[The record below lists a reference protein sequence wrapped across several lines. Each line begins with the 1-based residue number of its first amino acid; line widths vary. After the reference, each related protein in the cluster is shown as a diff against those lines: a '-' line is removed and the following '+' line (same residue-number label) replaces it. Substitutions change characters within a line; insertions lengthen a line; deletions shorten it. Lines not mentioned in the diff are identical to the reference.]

1 MSRSVSTSPTLD
13 TDVWHAAEVRHPV
26 GSVVH
31 GVVRVLTNYGAFV
44 EIAEGVDGL
53 VHASDPGLAL
63 HGVPEVGER
72 IQVRIGLF
80 DPARRRVGLALV
92 GR

>member
-1 MSRSVSTSPTLD
+1 MSVSTHPK
-13 TDVWHAAEVRHPV
+13 TDVWHAAAARHPV

-31 GVVRVLTNYGAFV
+31 GVVRALTNYGAFV

-53 VHASDPGLAL
+53 VHVTDPALAL

-72 IQVRIGLF
+72 IQVHIDLF
-80 DPARRRVGLALV
+80 DPARRRVGLGLIS
-92 GR
+92 R